1 MLLLSLIFAQ
11 DLLKLSNSSTAK
23 KWEATSAKNVVI
35 RCILTSDDTES
46 ANYGLIVR
54 IKDETSATADT
65 TTKPQ
70 KNDRKLQIFSTKSRL
85 LITALLPNFSD

>member
-65 TTKPQ
+65 ITKPQ
-70 KNDRKLQIFSTKSRL
+70 KTIGNYKYFQQKGVY
-85 LITALLPNFSD
+85 